1 MNENG
6 YLTSAGGNGAILHLA
21 VVFLGLVR
29 KPLEL
34 SVTRSGRHCMLE
46 KKKEMSPLLM
56 LASKEGLKG
65 GAESTLTFRGSLKYC
80 YKYFKF
86 SSSMLRNL
94 Y

>member
-6 YLTSAGGNGAILHLA
+6 YLRSAGGNGAILHLA

-46 KKKEMSPLLM
+46 EKKGNV
-56 LASKEGLKG
+56 AFTDVGIEG
-65 GAESTLTFRGSLKYC
+65 RP
-80 YKYFKF
+80 
-86 SSSMLRNL
+86 
-94 Y
+94 